1 MCETGHLSSHLPRNI
16 KHSNLSNIISTWF
29 NLVDPQQIRYE
40 CWSHPFGDTESADI
54 YTCQG
59 AIAEASGW
67 LQMRPPPLPRWRR
80 VNRRLKESFF
90 IHLESPFPADLP
102 DTAKHHLALLTAGTQ
117 TSAPL
122 PISLSS
128 SWTQLPPYIQ
138 IKTFS
143 DAARASVIH
152 QSSDR
157 SVYWFKSSF

>member
-1 MCETGHLSSHLPRNI
+1 MKQGLLVHTYPGILQ
-16 KHSNLSNIISTWF
+16 HSNLSNIISTWF
-29 NLVDPQQIRYE
+29 NLVDPQQIRYVSG
-40 CWSHPFGDTESADI
+40 SHPCGDTESADI

-59 AIAEASGW
+59 AIAEAPGW
-67 LQMRPPPLPRWRR
+67 LQMRPLPLPRWRK

-90 IHLESPFPADLP
+90 THLESPFPADLP

-152 QSSDR
+152 QSSDC